1 MRNGQ
6 NNNKRMRNR
15 NNSSNNSSNNNNNNN
30 NRRGQNPMTRVFES
44 NGPDI
49 KIRGT
54 ASHVAEKYVQLA
66 RDARSSG
73 DPVAA
78 ENYYQHAEHYFR
90 LIAAAQ
96 EQFRQ
101 NQPQPRTENEMPSTD
116 EGEDDGENFS
126 NFGQEPGFVPQPPQP
141 QQAFVPRENTPR
153 ENSPRENTP
162 RDHTQRDFQPR
173 EGQPY
178 QREQQPR
185 EQREHQPREPREHR
199 PQPQYQPQPQPQP
212 VIADA
217 GGVDRLPSFI
227 TGPQPQVNAAPGFEG
242 NAGGERFPRRRR
254 RPHGPRPE
262 GMAAPAAPSEDFN
275 PGNE

>member
-1 MRNGQ
+1 MRLRRQRHNFQGWNKRRDMRNGQ
-6 NNNKRMRNR
+6 NNKRMRNR
-15 NNSSNNSSNNNNNNN
+15 NNNSNN

-101 NQPQPRTENEMPSTD
+101 NQPQPRTDNSTEIPTEDGDD
-116 EGEDDGENFS
+116 EAEGFS
-126 NFGQEPGFVPQPPQP
+126 HFGQEPGFAP
-141 QQAFVPRENTPR
+141 QQTQPFVRDNNQRE
-153 ENSPRENTP
+153 
-162 RDHTQRDFQPR
+162 DQPR
-173 EGQPY
+173 EHH
-178 QREQQPR
+178 RD
-185 EQREHQPREPREHR
+185 REHR
-199 PQPQYQPQPQPQP
+199 PQPQYQPPQPQPQP
-212 VIADA
+212 VIPDT

-227 TGPQPQVNAAPGFEG
+227 TGPQPQVNGTPG
-242 NAGGERFPRRRR
+242 
-254 RPHGPRPE
+254 
-262 GMAAPAAPSEDFN
+262 
-275 PGNE
+275 

>member
-6 NNNKRMRNR
+6 NNKRMRNR
-15 NNSSNNSSNNNNNNN
+15 NNNNNNNNNSNNN

-101 NQPQPRTENEMPSTD
+101 NQPQPRTENEMPAEEGD
-116 EGEDDGENFS
+116 EEGESFS
-126 NFGQEPGFVPQPPQP
+126 NFGQEPGFVPQQQQP
-141 QQAFVPRENTPR
+141 FVPRENNQQR
-153 ENSPRENTP
+153 E
-162 RDHTQRDFQPR
+162 FQPR

-178 QREQQPR
+178 RDQQRDQQPR
-185 EQREHQPREPREHR
+185 EHHREQREHR
-199 PQPQYQPQPQPQP
+199 PQPQYQPQPQLQPQPQP

-227 TGPQPQVNAAPGFEG
+227 TGPQPQLNGTPGFEG
-242 NAGGERFPRRRR
+242 NGGGERFPRRRR
-254 RPHGPRPE
+254 RPHGPRPDNA
-262 GMAAPAAPSEDFN
+262 AAPAGPSEDFN

>member
-15 NNSSNNSSNNNNNNN
+15 NNNNNNNRNDS

-101 NQPQPRTENEMPSTD
+101 NQPQPRTENEMAPASE
-116 EGEDDGENFS
+116 EGEDESENFS
-126 NFGQEPGFVPQPPQP
+126 NFGQEPGLVQAQPQP
-141 QQAFVPRENTPR
+141 FI
-153 ENSPRENTP
+153 P
-162 RDHTQRDFQPR
+162 RDNNQRDNNPRDQQR

-178 QREQQPR
+178 QPRDQQPR
-185 EQREHQPREPREHR
+185 EHHREREHR
-199 PQPQYQPQPQPQP
+199 PQPQYQPQPQQQP
-212 VIADA
+212 VIADT
-217 GGVDRLPSFI
+217 GSVDRLPSFI
-227 TGPQPQVNAAPGFEG
+227 TGPQPQINGGPGGFEG
-242 NAGGERFPRRRR
+242 NGGGERFPRRRR
-254 RPHGPRPE
+254 RPHGPRPDNA
-262 GMAAPAAPSEDFN
+262 AAPAGPSEDFN

>member
-6 NNNKRMRNR
+6 NKQRMRNR
-15 NNSSNNSSNNNNNNN
+15 NNNNNNNN
-30 NRRGQNPMTRVFES
+30 NRRGQNPMTRVYES

-54 ASHVAEKYVQLA
+54 ASHIAEKYLQLA

-101 NQPQPRTENEMPSTD
+101 NQQPRGDEPISTSSD
-116 EGEDDGENFS
+116 DGEDDGENFS
-126 NFGQEPGFVPQPPQP
+126 NFGQEPGFVPQP
-141 QQAFVPRENTPR
+141 QQ
-153 ENSPRENTP
+153 
-162 RDHTQRDFQPR
+162 
-173 EGQPY
+173 QPY
-178 QREQQPR
+178 QREGQRDHQRDHQQRDTQQPYQRDQQQPR
-185 EQREHQPREPREHR
+185 EQRERDHR
-199 PQPQYQPQPQPQP
+199 PQPQYQPQPQPQNQPQP
-212 VIADA
+212 VVADA
-217 GGVDRLPSFI
+217 GSVDRLPSFI
-227 TGPQPQVNAAPGFEG
+227 TGAQPQVNGAPGGFEG
-242 NAGGERFPRRRR
+242 GGGGERFPRRRR

-262 GMAAPAAPSEDFN
+262 REAAPAASGDDLAPSE
-275 PGNE
+275 

>member
-15 NNSSNNSSNNNNNNN
+15 NNNNSNNNNNNN

-116 EGEDDGENFS
+116 EGEDEGESFS
-126 NFGQEPGFVPQPPQP
+126 NFGQEPGFVPQQP
-141 QQAFVPRENTPR
+141 QQQPPFVPREN
-153 ENSPRENTP
+153 NQQ

-178 QREQQPR
+178 RDQQPR
-185 EQREHQPREPREHR
+185 EQHQPREHR

-212 VIADA
+212 VIADT

-227 TGPQPQVNAAPGFEG
+227 TGPQPQVNSAPGFEG

>member
-6 NNNKRMRNR
+6 NNKRMRNR
-15 NNSSNNSSNNNNNNN
+15 NNNNNNNNNN

-101 NQPQPRTENEMPSTD
+101 NQPQPRTDNEMPPE
-116 EGEDDGENFS
+116 EGEDEGENFS
-126 NFGQEPGFVPQPPQP
+126 HFGQEPGFVPQQQQP
-141 QQAFVPRENTPR
+141 FVPRDN
-153 ENSPRENTP
+153 NQ
-162 RDHTQRDFQPR
+162 QRDFQPR

-178 QREQQPR
+178 QPR
-185 EQREHQPREPREHR
+185 DHQPREHHREREHR

-212 VIADA
+212 VIADT

-227 TGPQPQVNAAPGFEG
+227 TGPQPQVNGAPGFEG
-242 NAGGERFPRRRR
+242 NGGGERFPRRRR
-254 RPHGPRPE
+254 RPHGPRPDNL
-262 GMAAPAAPSEDFN
+262 ATPAGPSEDFN

>member
-6 NNNKRMRNR
+6 NNKRMRNR
-15 NNSSNNSSNNNNNNN
+15 NNNNNNN

-101 NQPQPRTENEMPSTD
+101 NQPQPRTENEMSS
-116 EGEDDGENFS
+116 DDGDDDSDGFS
-126 NFGQEPGFVPQPPQP
+126 HFGQEPGFVQPQP
-141 QQAFVPRENTPR
+141 QPFV
-153 ENSPRENTP
+153 
-162 RDHTQRDFQPR
+162 PR
-173 EGQPY
+173 EGQPF
-178 QREQQPR
+178 QPR
-185 EQREHQPREPREHR
+185 EQHQSRDFQHRDHR
-199 PQPQYQPQPQPQP
+199 PQPQYQPQP
-212 VIADA
+212 VAVGD
-217 GGVDRLPSFI
+217 GGSVDRLPSFI
-227 TGPQPQVNAAPGFEG
+227 TGPQPQTGGGYEPNGHQ
-242 NAGGERFPRRRR
+242 GGERERFQPRRRR
-254 RPHGPRPE
+254 RPHGGPRPE
-262 GMAAPAAPSEDFN
+262 GMAAPATQGDDFN

>member
-6 NNNKRMRNR
+6 NNKRMRNR
-15 NNSSNNSSNNNNNNN
+15 NSGGSNNNNSNNNNNNNN
-30 NRRGQNPMTRVFES
+30 NRRGQNPLTRVFES

-101 NQPQPRTENEMPSTD
+101 NQPQQQPRPDNEVASE
-116 EGEDDGENFS
+116 EGEDDADGFS
-126 NFGQEPGFVPQPPQP
+126 PFGREPGFAPQPPQ
-141 QQAFVPRENTPR
+141 QQ
-153 ENSPRENTP
+153 
-162 RDHTQRDFQPR
+162 
-173 EGQPY
+173 QPY
-178 QREQQPR
+178 VR
-185 EQREHQPREPREHR
+185 
-199 PQPQYQPQPQPQP
+199 
-212 VIADA
+212 DNN
-217 GGVDRLPSFI
+217 L
-227 TGPQPQVNAAPGFEG
+227 
-242 NAGGERFPRRRR
+242 
-254 RPHGPRPE
+254 
-262 GMAAPAAPSEDFN
+262 
-275 PGNE
+275 

>member
-6 NNNKRMRNR
+6 NNKRMRNR
-15 NNSSNNSSNNNNNNN
+15 NNNNNNSNNN

-101 NQPQPRTENEMPSTD
+101 NQPQPRTDVEVTSE
-116 EGEDDGENFS
+116 EGDDDSESYS
-126 NFGQEPGFVPQPPQP
+126 NFGQEPGFVPAQPQP
-141 QQAFVPRENTPR
+141 FV
-153 ENSPRENTP
+153 
-162 RDHTQRDFQPR
+162 RDNNQRDNQQRDMPR

-178 QREQQPR
+178 QRDQQPR
-185 EQREHQPREPREHR
+185 EHHRDREHR
-199 PQPQYQPQPQPQP
+199 PQPQYQPQPQP
-212 VIADA
+212 VIADT
-217 GGVDRLPSFI
+217 GSVDRLPSFI
-227 TGPQPQVNAAPGFEG
+227 TGPQPQINGAPGGFEG
-242 NAGGERFPRRRR
+242 NGGGERFPRRRR
-254 RPHGPRPE
+254 RPHGPRPDSMTE
-262 GMAAPAAPSEDFN
+262 PAAPSEDFN

>member
-6 NNNKRMRNR
+6 NKQRMRNR
-15 NNSSNNSSNNNNNNN
+15 NNNNNNNN
-30 NRRGQNPMTRVFES
+30 NRRGQNPMTRVYES

-54 ASHVAEKYVQLA
+54 ASHIAEKYLQLA

-101 NQPQPRTENEMPSTD
+101 NQQPRGDEPISTSSGD
-116 EGEDDGENFS
+116 DGEDDGENFS
-126 NFGQEPGFVPQPPQP
+126 NFGQEPGFVPQPPQ
-141 QQAFVPRENTPR
+141 Q
-153 ENSPRENTP
+153 
-162 RDHTQRDFQPR
+162 H
-173 EGQPY
+173 QPY
-178 QREQQPR
+178 QRDGQRDHNRDYQQRDNSQQPYVRDQQQPR
-185 EQREHQPREPREHR
+185 EHRERDHR
-199 PQPQYQPQPQPQP
+199 PQPQYQQHQPQPPNQPQP

-217 GGVDRLPSFI
+217 GNVDRLPSFI
-227 TGPQPQVNAAPGFEG
+227 TGAQPPQTNGAPGGLEG
-242 NAGGERFPRRRR
+242 GNGGGGERFPRRRR
-254 RPHGPRPE
+254 RPHNGPRPE
-262 GMAAPAAPSEDFN
+262 REAAPAASGDDLAPSE
-275 PGNE
+275 

>member
-6 NNNKRMRNR
+6 NNKRMRNR
-15 NNSSNNSSNNNNNNN
+15 NSNNNNNN

-101 NQPQPRTENEMPSTD
+101 NQPQQRSDEVIAD
-116 EGEDDGENFS
+116 EGEDESEGYS
-126 NFGQEPGFVPQPPQP
+126 NFGQEPGFVPAQPQP
-141 QQAFVPRENTPR
+141 YV
-153 ENSPRENTP
+153 
-162 RDHTQRDFQPR
+162 RDT
-173 EGQPY
+173 QPY
-178 QREQQPR
+178 QRDQQ
-185 EQREHQPREPREHR
+185 QPREHR

-212 VIADA
+212 MIADT

-227 TGPQPQVNAAPGFEG
+227 TGPQPQINGGPGGYEG

-262 GMAAPAAPSEDFN
+262 GMAQPQAPAPSEDIN
-275 PGNE
+275 SGE

>member
-6 NNNKRMRNR
+6 NNKRMRNR
-15 NNSSNNSSNNNNNNN
+15 NNNSNNNNNNNNN

-116 EGEDDGENFS
+116 EGEDEGESFS
-126 NFGQEPGFVPQPPQP
+126 NFGQEPGFVPQQPQP
-141 QQAFVPRENTPR
+141 FVPRENTQ
-153 ENSPRENTP
+153 

-173 EGQPY
+173 DGQPY
-178 QREQQPR
+178 RDQPPREQHQPREHREPR
-185 EQREHQPREPREHR
+185 EQREREHR
-199 PQPQYQPQPQPQP
+199 PPQQYQPQPQPQP
-212 VIADA
+212 VIADT

-227 TGPQPQVNAAPGFEG
+227 TGPQPQVNGAPGFEG

-262 GMAAPAAPSEDFN
+262 GVAAPAGPSDDFN

>member
-15 NNSSNNSSNNNNNNN
+15 NNNNRNDG

-116 EGEDDGENFS
+116 EGEDEGESFS
-126 NFGQEPGFVPQPPQP
+126 NFGQEPGFVPQQQQQPP
-141 QQAFVPRENTPR
+141 FVPRENTQ
-153 ENSPRENTP
+153 

-178 QREQQPR
+178 RDQQPR
-185 EQREHQPREPREHR
+185 EQHQPREHR
-199 PQPQYQPQPQPQP
+199 PQPQYQ
-212 VIADA
+212 
-217 GGVDRLPSFI
+217 
-227 TGPQPQVNAAPGFEG
+227 
-242 NAGGERFPRRRR
+242 
-254 RPHGPRPE
+254 
-262 GMAAPAAPSEDFN
+262 
-275 PGNE
+275 

>member
-15 NNSSNNSSNNNNNNN
+15 NNNSNNNNNNSSNN

-101 NQPQPRTENEMPSTD
+101 NQPQPRTENEMPATD
-116 EGEDDGENFS
+116 EGEDEGENFS
-126 NFGQEPGFVPQPPQP
+126 NFGQEPGFVPAQPQP
-141 QQAFVPRENTPR
+141 FVPRDN
-153 ENSPRENTP
+153 N
-162 RDHTQRDFQPR
+162 QRDNNQRDNQR
-173 EGQPY
+173 EG
-178 QREQQPR
+178 
-185 EQREHQPREPREHR
+185 
-199 PQPQYQPQPQPQP
+199 
-212 VIADA
+212 
-217 GGVDRLPSFI
+217 
-227 TGPQPQVNAAPGFEG
+227 
-242 NAGGERFPRRRR
+242 
-254 RPHGPRPE
+254 
-262 GMAAPAAPSEDFN
+262 
-275 PGNE
+275 

>member
-6 NNNKRMRNR
+6 NNKRMRNR
-15 NNSSNNSSNNNNNNN
+15 NNNNNNNNN

-101 NQPQPRTENEMPSTD
+101 NQPQPRTDNEMPAEEAEE
-116 EGEDDGENFS
+116 EGESFS
-126 NFGQEPGFVPQPPQP
+126 HFGQEPGFVPQQQQP
-141 QQAFVPRENTPR
+141 FVPREN
-153 ENSPRENTP
+153 NQ
-162 RDHTQRDFQPR
+162 RDHNQRDFNQRDQQR
-173 EGQPY
+173 EGQAY
-178 QREQQPR
+178 QRDQQPR
-185 EQREHQPREPREHR
+185 EHHREREHR

-212 VIADA
+212 VIADT
-217 GGVDRLPSFI
+217 GSVDRLPSFI
-227 TGPQPQVNAAPGFEG
+227 TGPQPQVNGAPGGFEG
-242 NAGGERFPRRRR
+242 NSGGDRFPRRRR
-254 RPHGPRPE
+254 RPHGPRPDNNI
-262 GMAAPAAPSEDFN
+262 AAPAGPGDDFN